1 MKIALCLHG
10 YMENSGGLSA
20 FHHAFEYINKKILLN
35 NQVDIFT
42 HSWDTK
48 NIQDYN
54 NLYGSLTK
62 DKIFEEQIDFS
73 RQEICKNQEW
83 FDEGINRNSLG
94 DLKNN
99 VISRTLSFLYSRKKV
114 IDIKNNFET
123 ENDFQYD
130 CTILARFDL
139 GTRGKH
145 CPQKYYA
152 TNFNLLL
159 DSDMNNLH
167 CAFWDQFNHGI
178 PDHWFYSNSCNM
190 TIVGNLYDFM
200 FDYYQKN
207 SDYVNSCLNGWVES
221 NAEEEFSNEMLKEKN
236 NQSKNLLKWP
246 RHLCIDNHKLYK
258 WHFHIHKIPLTL
270 VDITKDL

>member
-10 YMENSGGLSA
+10 YMENAGGLSA
-20 FHHAFEYINKKILLN
+20 FQDASKYIHDKILSN

-48 NIQDYN
+48 NENEYN
-54 NLYGSLTK
+54 NIYGDLTK
-62 DKIFEEQIDFS
+62 SKIFENQIDFS
-73 RQEICKNQEW
+73 AKELCTNQEW
-83 FDEGINRNSLG
+83 FDEGVNRNSLG

-99 VISRTLSFLYSRKKV
+99 VISRTLSFLYSRKQV
-114 IDIKNNFET
+114 INIKNNFET

-130 CTILARFDL
+130 CTILSRFDL

-145 CPQKYYA
+145 CHQKYYA

-159 DSDMNNLH
+159 DSDMTKLH

-178 PDHWFYSNSCNM
+178 PDHWFYSNSANM
-190 TIVGNLYDFM
+190 TLIGKLYDFV
-200 FDYYQKN
+200 FDYYKKN
-207 SDYVNSCLNGWVES
+207 SDYTNSCLNGWIES
-221 NAEEEFSNEMLKEKN
+221 NNEDEFSNEMLKPKPE
-236 NQSKNLLKWP
+236 QSKNLLKWP

-258 WHFHIHKIPLTL
+258 WHIYKNNIPLEL
-270 VDITKDL
+270 VDITQDL